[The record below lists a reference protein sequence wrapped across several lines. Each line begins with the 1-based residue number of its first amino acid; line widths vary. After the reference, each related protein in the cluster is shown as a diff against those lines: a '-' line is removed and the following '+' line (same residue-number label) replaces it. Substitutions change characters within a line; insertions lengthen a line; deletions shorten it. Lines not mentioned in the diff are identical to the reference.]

1 MSNKNEL
8 KKQIYLEIKALH
20 GRIQAL
26 NAKLTRLET
35 GSPEPFPFDDDYIP
49 PFLRKKDVPHTH

>member
-8 KKQIYLEIKALH
+8 KKQIYQEIKALH

-26 NAKLTRLET
+26 NAKLTRLEA
-35 GSPEPFPFDDDYIP
+35 GSPEPFHFDDDYIP
-49 PFLRKKDVPHTH
+49 PFLRKKDAPSTH

>member
-8 KKQIYLEIKALH
+8 KKQIYQEIKALH

-26 NAKLTRLET
+26 NAKLTRLEID
-35 GSPEPFPFDDDYIP
+35 SPEPFPFDDDYIP